1 MKVGVDGWRLIWPRP
16 AILSLS
22 LIYSPNR
29 ISGIQEKVVI
39 KECKRILSFN
49 TSSKSIARFTVN
61 DISWNVCL
69 ANRCHRD
76 QDLDASLD
84 ADEEDIPWPG
94 NIMIYVTMDG
104 RDQLRNYELAI
115 EQASDEDGDVMVD
128 DDDDDEDD
136 DDGDDATDN
145 RPPPVRCVIVRRDTF
160 KRGEKLYF
168 PIDDPHDWVFGKE
181 LELVFM
187 VRPLTYQQKCI
198 DQEIYFKKLLSE
210 ERAKNAA
217 NTRGREAPS
226 GTQESFGIPG
236 SSSSSSSSSSIKIDS
251 RKMVNPADSLPPKK
265 RKADAGAK
273 GSGVKKTAIATTSE
287 TPAKTEPEKSRTI
300 RRRLEMP

>member
-1 MKVGVDGWRLIWPRP
+1 MALDWGLTRP
-16 AILSLS
+16 PKLYFSV
-22 LIYSPNR
+22 
-29 ISGIQEKVVI
+29 IQEKVVI

-76 QDLDASLD
+76 QDSDSSLD

-115 EQASDEDGDVMVD
+115 EQASDEDGDTTAGDD

-136 DDGDDATDN
+136 DEDDDDDATDD
-145 RPPPVRCVIVRRDTF
+145 RLPPVRCVIVRRDTF

-187 VRPLTYQQKCI
+187 VRPLTYQQKCV
-198 DQEIYFKKLLSE
+198 DQEIYFKRLLSE
-210 ERAKNAA
+210 ERAKNAGNA
-217 NTRGREAPS
+217 SGRE
-226 GTQESFGIPG
+226 TSFGTPGSFAIPA
-236 SSSSSSSSSSIKIDS
+236 SSSSSSSSSAQLDP

-265 RKADAGAK
+265 RKADSGAK
-273 GSGVKKTAIATTSE
+273 GSGIKRTAVITSNDCDGC
-287 TPAKTEPEKSRTI
+287 TLPSKVINRK
-300 RRRLEMP
+300 LKY